1 MDSDAVIFIGLL
13 AATSRWYIHYANS
26 TAYRDLQVS
35 GDATAVG
42 VVMDHVQTHSTV
54 VLGSVLRNR
63 YTPLGIWIMI
73 RSIGQL
79 DSTTHPDIPR
89 PPGLW

>member
-1 MDSDAVIFIGLL
+1 MAATQPMDSDVVIFIGLL

-42 VVMDHVQTHSTV
+42 VVMNHVQTHSTV
-54 VLGSVLRNR
+54 VLGSVLRSR
-63 YTPLGIWIMI
+63 YTPPWHMDHDQIH
-73 RSIGQL
+73 R
-79 DSTTHPDIPR
+79 TTR
-89 PPGLW
+89 